1 MKIELFGEMLL
12 MFGERKERHTIP
24 TLKHNS
30 VRIMLWGCLSVS
42 RAGILIKVWRVMK
55 KEESVKNL
63 EENLKQSAAKLAL
76 GLGHH
81 FVFKHVSD
89 PKSSWWRATSWR
101 PKWTLLTGLHKA
113 LIWILLKIFGTNW
126 RQRFLWEDHQIWRSW
141 RDLPENRLGL
151 LRRYVWEQNKQL
163 KTKRTHGWPDD

>member
-12 MFGERKERHTIP
+12 MSGERKERHTIP

-113 LIWILLKIFGTNW
+113 LIWIKSSQTSTWPQAGYLEVVNMQGYSSAEMPLLAL
-126 RQRFLWEDHQIWRSW
+126 QS
-141 RDLPENRLGL
+141 
-151 LRRYVWEQNKQL
+151 
-163 KTKRTHGWPDD
+163 